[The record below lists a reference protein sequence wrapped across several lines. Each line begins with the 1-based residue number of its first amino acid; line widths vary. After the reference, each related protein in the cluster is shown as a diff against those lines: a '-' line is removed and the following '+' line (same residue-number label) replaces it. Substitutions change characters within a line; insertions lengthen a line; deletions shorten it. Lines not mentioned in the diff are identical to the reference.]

1 MKHKKSVILFGFV
14 ILLTV
19 LSAENISAAPY
30 YSYMLDRDGYFRY
43 SPTLYEPSRILNFEV
58 NGVND
63 MYIDANDLV
72 YIARTGQEA
81 SEVLM
86 FDAEDA
92 FLGSVGGDV
101 LRGASGVFVDG
112 DGRIYVA
119 DNMQSTVFVFSRNGA
134 LLQKIERPVSPLFG
148 TKTPFKPV
156 KLAVDKQKN
165 IYILSE
171 GTTNGIIQLDS
182 EGEFLGYFAVS
193 TVEISLARRLQ
204 NLIFSPEM
212 MANFIRAQPSSMT
225 NIAIDGD
232 GLVYA
237 TTRGDTKEPL
247 KKINIA
253 GKNLLDDSLLYLYGN
268 TSLLALET
276 VTTDQYGNIYTVSAV
291 TGNIIILDSLGQI
304 IGLFGA
310 KSDQN
315 AELGITANPVAISI
329 NTKQTIYIADK
340 AAGQIQVFTPSP
352 LMWNLFSALSLYKE
366 GRYIE
371 SEELWRNC
379 LKQNS
384 TVAIA
389 NNAIGLSLLKKE
401 EYSGALGYFRL
412 ANNRDSYSTAFW
424 EVRQKFLMAGMQYVI
439 LAIIALMVFS
449 LLWSQIKKR
458 TTYLDGYYAAKKRL
472 GDTLAL
478 RKVREVT
485 KVFRHPVDAYYDLSH
500 DGAVPLPAA
509 LALTIAAAAF
519 LLVSDYATGFVFNT
533 VNTSA
538 GYMYSPLRVALVYVL
553 GFALFVLS
561 NFLIASIKDG
571 RGSFLQI
578 FRAASLALAPIAF
591 FYIPL
596 ILLSNILTLQETF
609 IFSLAKAVIFSW
621 SGLLVIIMVMQIHD
635 YDFREALLCLV
646 LTVFAMAVIFI
657 VCIVIYILGKAAV
670 DFFISLIEEMF
681 NHA

>member
-1 MKHKKSVILFGFV
+1 MKQRIKAVFFA
-14 ILLTV
+14 LLLGAAQT
-19 LSAENISAAPY
+19 LAAAPY
-30 YSYMLDRDGYFRY
+30 YSFMLDRDGYFRY
-43 SPTLYEPSRILNFEV
+43 SPTLYEPSHVVNFDIS
-58 NGVND
+58 GVND
-63 MYIDANDLV
+63 MFIDGEDRI
-72 YIARTGQEA
+72 YIARTGSEGA
-81 SEVLM
+81 EVLV
-86 FDAEDA
+86 FDGAEQ
-92 FLGSVGGDV
+92 FVGSVGAGL

-112 DGRIYVA
+112 DGLIYVA
-119 DNMQSTVFVFSRNGA
+119 DNIDQAVWVFSPDGEAVR
-134 LLQKIERPVSPLFG
+134 KIGRPGSPLFG
-148 TKTPFKPV
+148 AKTIYKPL
-156 KLAVDKQKN
+156 KLVLDRQKN

-171 GTTNGIIQLDS
+171 GSTGGIIQLDPQ
-182 EGEFLGYFAVS
+182 GEFLGFFGVS
-193 TVEISLARRLQ
+193 LTQVSLVRRLQ
-204 NLIFSPEM
+204 NFLFPPEM
-212 MANFIRAQPSSMT
+212 MANFIRAQPPSMT
-225 NIAIDGD
+225 NIAIDRD

-304 IGLFGA
+304 IGVFGA

-329 NTKQTIYIADK
+329 NSNQTIYIADK
-340 AAGQIQVFTPSP
+340 AAGQIQVFSPSP
-352 LMWNLFSALSLYKE
+352 LMWSLFSALSLYKE

-371 SEELWRNC
+371 SEELWRNT

-401 EYSGALGYFRL
+401 EYPGALGYFRL

-424 EVRQKFLMAGMQYVI
+424 EVRQKFLMAGMQYAI
-439 LAIIALMVFS
+439 LAIIALMALTF
-449 LLWSQIKKR
+449 LWNQIKKR

-500 DGAVPLPAA
+500 EGAVPLPAA
-509 LALTIAAAAF
+509 LALTIASTAF
-519 LLVSDYATGFVFNT
+519 LLLSDYATGFVFNT

-538 GYMYSPLRVALVYVL
+538 GYMYSPFRVVLVYVL

-609 IFSLAKAVIFSW
+609 IFIFARAMIFSW

-635 YDFREALLCLV
+635 YDFRETLLCLV

-670 DFFISLIEEMF
+670 DFFISLFEELF